1 MSMQISS
8 QVFPRSMD
16 LHILLDDAPHYK
28 GSIHED
34 AVARARGYKA
44 ALIPG
49 AFIYGHIS
57 RIAVDN
63 WGMAFAER
71 GAMSARF
78 RRPVYNHDDLTISAG
93 PLDDDG
99 LYLRSQVKVTNG
111 DGEEV
116 ATGWVALAHE
126 PVQPPDVGRLQLL
139 LPPDNPPAVK
149 PGELSAGAPLHSHER
164 VLTPE
169 DVRVSLSAFA
179 ETHPLYADPGFAHSG
194 MLMRT
199 SMGNVNS
206 GWKFPAAIV
215 LVETQAQHFRPVYP
229 GQTIRTA
236 GQIAETYKRRGKHYF
251 VTDEVLLADGL
262 PAARF
267 RRTQIYG

>member
-1 MSMQISS
+1 MAP
-8 QVFPRSMD
+8 VFPRRYEVK
-16 LHILLDDAPHYK
+16 ILLNDEPHYK
-28 GSIHED
+28 GSIHDD

-57 RIAVDN
+57 RGAIES
-63 WGMAFAER
+63 WGQDWAER

-78 RRPVYNHDDLTISAG
+78 RRPVYNHDVITVFLSELI
-93 PLDDDG
+93 DDG
-99 LYLRSQVKVTNG
+99 AFARSQARVVNG

-116 ATGWVALAHE
+116 ATGWIALAHHALT
-126 PVQPPDVGRLQLL
+126 PPDPASLTL
-139 LPPDNPPAVK
+139 LPSPEAPPPVK
-149 PGELSAGAPLHSHER
+149 AGELPVGASLHSRQR
-164 VLTPE
+164 VLTAA
-169 DVRVSLSAFA
+169 DFAGSLAAFA
-179 ETHPLYADPGFAHSG
+179 EPHPIYRDPGFVHSG

-199 SMGNVNS
+199 AMGDVNS
-206 GWKFPAAIV
+206 GWKFPAAVV
-215 LVETQAQHFRPVYP
+215 LVETETQHFRLVYP

-236 GQIAETYKRRGKHYF
+236 GTIAEIYERKGKHYF
-251 VTDEVLLADGL
+251 VSDEVLLADGQ

>member
-1 MSMQISS
+1 MPAD
-8 QVFPRSMD
+8 FPRD
-16 LHILLDDAPHYK
+16 YDVHILLDDAPHYK
-28 GSIHED
+28 GSIHDD

-57 RIAVDN
+57 RGAIDS
-63 WGMAFAER
+63 WGADWAER

-78 RRPVYNHDDLTISAG
+78 RKPVYNHDDIRVSLG

-99 LYLRSQVKVTNG
+99 THRRSAASVRNG

-116 ATGWVALAHE
+116 ATGWIALAHE
-126 PVQPPDVGRLQLL
+126 PVPSPDIESLQI
-139 LPPDNPPAVK
+139 LPVPESPPAVK
-149 PGELSAGAPLHSHER
+149 AGELPVGAPLHSRER
-164 VLTPE
+164 ILTPE
-169 DVRVSLSAFA
+169 DFQVSLSAFA
-179 ETHPLYADPGFAHSG
+179 ETHSIYRHPGFVHSG

-199 SMGNVNS
+199 AMGDVNS

-215 LVETQAQHFRPVYP
+215 LVEAETQHFRPVYP
-229 GQTIRTA
+229 GQAIRTA
-236 GQIAETYKRRGKHYF
+236 GRIAETYERKGKHYF
-251 VTDEVLLADGL
+251 VSDEVLLADGW

>member
-1 MSMQISS
+1 MSMDNHSS
-8 QVFPRSMD
+8 AFPRSIN
-16 LHILLDDAPHYK
+16 LHILLDDAPRYK
-28 GSIHED
+28 GSIHDD

-57 RIAVDN
+57 RVAVDS
-63 WGMAFAER
+63 WGMAWAER
-71 GAMSARF
+71 GSMSARF
-78 RRPVYNHDDLTISAG
+78 RKPVYNHDDLTISAG
-93 PLDDDG
+93 RLNDDG
-99 LYLRSQVKVTNG
+99 LSLRSQVTVNNG

-116 ATGWVALAHE
+116 ATGWVALAHA
-126 PVQPPDVGRLQLL
+126 PVQPPDVGRLPLL

-149 PGELSAGAPLHSHER
+149 QGELSAGAPLHSHER
-164 VLTPE
+164 VLTL
-169 DVRVSLSAFA
+169 DDLHVSLSAFA
-179 ETHPLYADPGFAHSG
+179 ETHPLYADPGFVHSG

-199 SMGNVNS
+199 SMGHVNS

-215 LVETQAQHFRPVYP
+215 LVETEAQHFRPVYP
-229 GQTIRTA
+229 GQTIRTV
-236 GQIAETYKRRGKHYF
+236 GQIAETYERRGKHYF
-251 VTDEVLLADGL
+251 VTDEVLLVNGI

>member
-1 MSMQISS
+1 METT
-8 QVFPRSMD
+8 FPREYD
-16 LHILLDDAPHYK
+16 VHILLDDAPHYK
-28 GSIHED
+28 GSIHDD

-49 AFIYGHIS
+49 AFVYGHIS
-57 RIAVDN
+57 RGAIEA
-63 WGMAFAER
+63 WGQDWAER

-78 RRPVYNHDDLTISAG
+78 RKPVYNHDDIRVSLG
-93 PLDDDG
+93 PVEDDG
-99 LYLRSQVKVTNG
+99 THLRSAASVRNG

-116 ATGWVALAHE
+116 ATGWIALAHE
-126 PVQPPDVGRLQLL
+126 PVPPPDPSSLKVLD
-139 LPPDNPPAVK
+139 LPADPPAVK
-149 PGELSAGAPLHSHER
+149 AGELPVGAPLHSRQR
-164 VLTPE
+164 VLTIE
-169 DVRVSLSAFA
+169 DFRVSLSAFA
-179 ETHPLYADPGFAHSG
+179 ETHPLYQNPGFVHSG

-199 SMGNVNS
+199 GMGDVNS
-206 GWKFPAAIV
+206 GWKFPAAVV
-215 LVETQAQHFRPVYP
+215 LVEAETQHFRPVYP

-236 GQIAETYKRRGKHYF
+236 GQIADTYERKGKHYF